1 MYGLYGGEGVD
12 WRIPRIGTKT
22 RAVRADNDAAYVV
35 AASLATTTTII
46 NAGAIVRV
54 WAVNKNN
61 CLLLHFA
68 FVLFSAVRGDSVW
81 GCVCASHKS
90 VYIMRKRLKIHA
102 YP

>member
-12 WRIPRIGTKT
+12 WRIPWIGTKT

-46 NAGAIVRV
+46 NVGAIVRV

-68 FVLFSAVRGDSVW
+68 FVLFRQCVGIVCGDACVRVIK
-81 GCVCASHKS
+81 AS
-90 VYIMRKRLKIHA
+90 IL
-102 YP
+102 